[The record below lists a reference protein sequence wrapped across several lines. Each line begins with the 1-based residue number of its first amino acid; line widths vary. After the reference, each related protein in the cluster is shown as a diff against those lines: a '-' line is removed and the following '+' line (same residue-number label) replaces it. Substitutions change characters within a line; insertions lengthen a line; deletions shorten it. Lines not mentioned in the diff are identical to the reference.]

1 MILGRVQN
9 FPQRLCVIF
18 RIFFERFLTKNYLIL
33 VTGLQI
39 LRSKKFRKN
48 LKFPVFFLSTKLSQL
63 LCWVIFDKSYGL
75 FSHLSAVEAIFGYE
89 NCRKS
94 GPLAKKLSNIGH

>member
-1 MILGRVQN
+1 MNVTVYSVYLATKFVEKVV
-9 FPQRLCVIF
+9 PWP
-18 RIFFERFLTKNYLIL
+18 KNYLIL

-39 LRSKKFRKN
+39 LRSKNYRKN
-48 LKFPVFFLSTKLSQL
+48 LKFPVFLSTKLSQL

-94 GPLAKKLSNIGH
+94 GPSAKKLSSNGH